1 MGISAPTRELA
12 AIKGDDTNVIADG
25 SKSSVENATRYDPLA
40 DVVIRRWW
48 DAVRYMQSD
57 LLTDASVEYTLG
69 RCYRQR
75 AGVYEPDEVALVD
88 GIDVYVPATDMKCMA
103 AEAWLRDMLINSID
117 MPFTVQPTPLPELPE
132 RLKAKVL
139 RDLKLEIAQ
148 TVGGDALATAQA
160 LHAMPTQLA
169 DMVFGNMIAQYPGDL
184 QDLAAK
190 YKSAAKSLAYAEAA
204 EAAKRMELLI
214 KDQSVEMKFGR
225 HLLDIFHDLVTYP
238 AAILKGP
245 VNVEQPT
252 IVWAGNRRTVKMQN
266 QLGCYR
272 VAVFDFKPSP
282 DSPDTQRGTYV
293 IEKTRMTKRTLA
305 WAKNQRF
312 WIKEQVDRILHE
324 YGNRSRN
331 WLVYGLTQNPEEA
344 NQVALWS
351 DDETIDSL
359 EHHGIL
365 SGRELRP
372 YGISADDLTYY
383 ECKVVVTGGRTLAVR
398 VNAEPFMAQR
408 PYHATSYEK
417 MGDRFWN
424 TCPTMKMRAVQ
435 RSLNAAVRSQIR
447 NMAFSSG
454 PTGEADVSRLQRYVT
469 DIRELQNITP
479 YTLKLVDPDM
489 MNGGRPA
496 IQFHNVPQIIAP
508 LTNTISF
515 YLKMLDD
522 VSNIPNY
529 AQGDTGLGG
538 AGRTFRGFSAIFAQ
552 ALKVFKMP
560 VQNLDADV
568 FEPFATCLYDY
579 NMTYSKDES
588 IKGDAKVYAKGSR
601 GLLDREM
608 EEQKAMEVMKVVAQ
622 ITPAVAQVAPRET
635 AQVLKYTWARAMQVL
650 GVPIENFGV
659 NPEVEA
665 ALAST
670 KQQEAPGD
678 FGPGTPIPQV
688 NEGTPPP
695 G

>member
-1 MGISAPTRELA
+1 MTISAPTRELP
-12 AIKGDDTNVIADG
+12 AIGSDDTNIIADG
-25 SKSSVENATRYDPLA
+25 SDTTANTASRYDPLA
-40 DVVIRRWW
+40 DIVIRRWW

-75 AGVYEPDEVALVD
+75 AGVYEPEELALVD
-88 GIDVYVPATDMKCMA
+88 GIDIFVPLTDMKCMA
-103 AEAWLRDMLINSID
+103 AEAWLRDMLINAID
-117 MPFTVQPTPLPELPE
+117 MPFTVEPTPIPELPE
-132 RLKAKVL
+132 RLKTKVL

-160 LHAMPTQLA
+160 LAAMPEDLA
-169 DMVFGNMIAQYPGDL
+169 GMVFGNMISTYPGDL
-184 QDLAAK
+184 QDLARK
-190 YKSAAKSLAYAEAA
+190 FKSAAKSLAYAEAK
-204 EAAKRMELLI
+204 ETSKRMELLI
-214 KDQSVEMKFGR
+214 KDQCVQMKFGK
-225 HLLDIFHDLVTYP
+225 HLLDFFHDLVTYP

-252 IVWAGNRRTVKMQN
+252 IVWSGNRRIQRMEN

-293 IEKTRMTKRTLA
+293 IEKTRMTKRTLR
-305 WAKNQRF
+305 WARKQKF
-312 WIKEQVDRILHE
+312 WIESQVDAILQE

-331 WLVYGLTQNPEEA
+331 WLVYGLTSNPEQA

-372 YGISADDLTYY
+372 YGIMADDDCYY
-383 ECKVVVTGGRTLAVR
+383 EAKVVVSGARTTCVR
-398 VNAEPFMAQR
+398 VNGEPYLAKR
-408 PYHATSYEK
+408 PYHRASYEM

-424 TCPTMKMRAVQ
+424 NCPVLKMRAVQ
-435 RSLNAAVRSQIR
+435 RTCNAAVRSQIR
-447 NMAFSSG
+447 NMTFSSG
-454 PTGEADVSRLQRYVT
+454 PTGEADVSRLQRYVS
-469 DIRELQNITP
+469 DMREIQNITP

-496 IQFHNVPQIIAP
+496 IQFHNVPQIITP
-508 LTNTISF
+508 LQNTIAF
-515 YLKMLDD
+515 YMKMLDD

-529 AQGDTGLGG
+529 AQGDTGLSG
-538 AGRTFRGFSAIFAQ
+538 AGRTFRGFSAVFAQ

-560 VQNLDADV
+560 VQNMDNDI
-568 FEPFATCLYDY
+568 FEPFATALYNY
-579 NMTYSKDES
+579 NMTHSKDDS
-588 IKGDAKVYAKGSR
+588 IKGDAQVYARGSQ
-601 GLLDREM
+601 GMLDREM

-622 ITPAVAQVAPRET
+622 ITPAVAEIAPQET
-635 AQVLKYTWARAMQVL
+635 AQVLKYTWQRALQVL
-650 GVPIENFGV
+650 GVPVEAFGM

-665 ALAST
+665 ALAGT
-670 KQQEAPGD
+670 RTHAPD
-678 FGPGTPIPQV
+678 AAEPGTPIPQI
-688 NEGTPPP
+688 NAETPAP